1 MFGVKRYVASYIH
14 DYDAISDGAA
24 SSGSISVWFGGSRDQ
39 AEVVQNLLES
49 EFTPK
54 TGISV
59 SLSLV
64 YQGYIESILAGQN
77 PDVALEVARSYPVN
91 LACRDAVIGLSGFD
105 TYEEVASRFTQDAAV
120 PYSYKGEV
128 YGLPATQAYF
138 MFFYRTDILEEL
150 GLKAPDT
157 WDEFYEMVP
166 TLERNNYEIGM
177 PYTTLT
183 VAGAAQGGIGA
194 LNMYATLLLQK
205 GGFFYQKDMTAS
217 GLGSEEAYQAFV
229 DWTELYTTYGLPV
242 TYNLVTRFRSGT
254 LPVFI
259 APYSTFNTLMG
270 AAPEIRGL
278 WDMRPVPGTVQEDGS
293 VDRST
298 GASGTANVIF
308 KGCSNPQAC
317 WDFLDW
323 WTSEDVQ
330 YSYSMS
336 LEALMGQAA
345 RSTTATIAAFDRLD
359 WGADTLR
366 ALQTQR
372 ESVVEIMET
381 PASYVVSRSLDN
393 AFRSVVLNGKNSRER
408 FEQEVLA
415 INEEMARKQKEFE

>member
-1 MFGVKRYVASYIH
+1 
-14 DYDAISDGAA
+14 
-24 SSGSISVWFGGSRDQ
+24 
-39 AEVVQNLLES
+39 
-49 EFTPK
+49 
-54 TGISV
+54 
-59 SLSLV
+59 
-64 YQGYIESILAGQN
+64 
-77 PDVALEVARSYPVN
+77 
-91 LACRDAVIGLSGFD
+91 
-105 TYEEVASRFTQDAAV
+105 
-120 PYSYKGEV
+120 
-128 YGLPATQAYF
+128 
-138 MFFYRTDILEEL
+138 
-150 GLKAPDT
+150 
-157 WDEFYEMVP
+157 
-166 TLERNNYEIGM
+166 M

-317 WDFLDW
+317 WDFLNW